1 MLKAHQKL
9 LEVLVAPDAQFLGEE
24 VHNFE
29 NNRLNPL
36 VGIWDIIDFGIQEF
50 GHQGLHG
57 TVVVAGATEVWQ
69 LREELQH
76 LLVSLEVVHGEV
88 LDDLLEDVDSFLGL
102 KHEEEYILEY
112 LTVSACLVLL
122 NDDGETVLQFVLVPV
137 LVGLSQSEVP
147 VLVAQ

>member
-1 MLKAHQKL
+1 M
-9 LEVLVAPDAQFLGEE
+9 
-24 VHNFE
+24 
-29 NNRLNPL
+29 
-36 VGIWDIIDFGIQEF
+36 
-50 GHQGLHG
+50 
-57 TVVVAGATEVWQ
+57 
-69 LREELQH
+69 
-76 LLVSLEVVHGEV
+76 HGEV